1 MSSNFDLSA
10 LAFKETFALQL
21 KHPVDDTLL
30 WADDS
35 QTKPVVINL
44 YGKASKQYQRAVTA
58 MQSRALRRQAKKTE
72 ATPEMLQSEALALLE
87 ACSESAEN
95 LVLDGKPVVTPAD
108 LRALYEN
115 PKFSWVK
122 DQVDGNLSEASNFLD
137 Q

>member
-1 MSSNFDLSA
+1 MSFDMSS

-21 KHPVDDTLL
+21 KHPVDGYPLFLDN
-30 WADDS
+30 DGGK
-35 QTKPVVINL
+35 KPILVNL
-44 YGKASKQYQRAVTA
+44 FGKSSKQYQKAVTA

-115 PKFSWVK
+115 PKFSWIK
-122 DQVDGNLSEASNFLD
+122 DQVDEALGDSSNFLG

>member
-1 MSSNFDLSA
+1 MSSNFDLSSLA
-10 LAFKETFALQL
+10 LKETFALQL
-21 KHPVDDTLL
+21 KHPVEGYPLY
-30 WADDS
+30 ADKEEK
-35 QTKPVVINL
+35 KPVVINL
-44 YGKASKQYQRAVTA
+44 YGKASKQYQKAVTA

-95 LVLDGKPVVTPAD
+95 LVLDGKPIATPAD

-115 PKFSWVK
+115 PKFSWIREA
-122 DQVDGNLSEASNFLD
+122 VDEALGETSNFLS